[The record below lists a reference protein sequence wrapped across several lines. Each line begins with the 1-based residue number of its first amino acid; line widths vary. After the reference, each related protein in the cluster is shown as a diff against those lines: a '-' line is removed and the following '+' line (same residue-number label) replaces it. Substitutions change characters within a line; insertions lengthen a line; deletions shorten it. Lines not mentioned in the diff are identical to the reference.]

1 MKRRILLLILLAV
14 VLVAVGVWKHLHRAP
29 SQLEI
34 IGIVD
39 GNQVAVSSKIT
50 ARIQSLKVDIGDRV
64 QPGQLIAV
72 LDQSELQASLSA
84 AQAGT
89 AQAEQNVAQGESQLQ
104 LLEASLP
111 ARIQQARAQ
120 VRTAQEQERQ
130 AEANLALVEADY
142 QRIVPLAKQGIMSAQ
157 DRDRVR
163 AQRAAAQAAVDVT
176 KRQVAAARAGLA
188 DALAQQDQIRMQRQK
203 LRQLQAATRQAEADQ
218 RLARAQYNQTEITA
232 PVGGVVTLR
241 VARQGEVVN
250 PGNPMITIYDLND
263 TWVQADIP
271 ETWADLVPLG
281 EKVQVRLPSGATIPG
296 TVYFKATEAD
306 FATQRDVSSTK
317 RDIRTV
323 ALRVRVD
330 NHDGR
335 LARGMTAWVELPL
348 IPHGGHP

>member
-1 MKRRILLLILLAV
+1 MKRRLPLLILLAV
-14 VLVAVGVWKHLHRAP
+14 VLVAVGVWKHLDRDP

-50 ARIQSLKVDIGDRV
+50 ARIDSLKVDIGDHV

-89 AQAEQNVAQGESQLQ
+89 AQAEQSVAQGESQLQ

-120 VRTAQEQERQ
+120 VHQAMEQERQ
-130 AEANLALVEADY
+130 TEANLALVQADY
-142 QRIVPLAKQGIMSAQ
+142 QRVVPLAAQGILSKQ

-163 AQRAAAQAAVDVT
+163 AQRDAAQAGVAMANRQVAAAQAA
-176 KRQVAAARAGLA
+176 LA

-203 LRQLQAATRQAEADQ
+203 LRQLEAGTRQAEADQ
-218 RLARAQYNQTEITA
+218 RLAHARFDQTEITA
-232 PVGGVVTLR
+232 PVGGVVALR

-250 PGNPMITIYDLND
+250 PGNPIVTIYDLSD

-281 EKVQVRLPSGATIPG
+281 EKVQVRLPSGARIPG

-306 FATQRDVSSTK
+306 FATQRDVSSAK

-348 IPHGGHP
+348 VPHGGRS